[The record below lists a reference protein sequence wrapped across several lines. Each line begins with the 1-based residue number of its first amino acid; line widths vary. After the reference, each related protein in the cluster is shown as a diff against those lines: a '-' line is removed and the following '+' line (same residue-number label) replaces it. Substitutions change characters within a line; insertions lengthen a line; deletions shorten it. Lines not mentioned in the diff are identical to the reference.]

1 MKREKWKD
9 AKKRKRAVEIKAEE
23 GVGGQA
29 DAAREEEDVVMDDDA
44 AMMARMMGFSGGF
57 GTTKKN

>member
-23 GVGGQA
+23 GVKVG
-29 DAAREEEDVVMDDDA
+29 
-44 AMMARMMGFSGGF
+44 
-57 GTTKKN
+57 